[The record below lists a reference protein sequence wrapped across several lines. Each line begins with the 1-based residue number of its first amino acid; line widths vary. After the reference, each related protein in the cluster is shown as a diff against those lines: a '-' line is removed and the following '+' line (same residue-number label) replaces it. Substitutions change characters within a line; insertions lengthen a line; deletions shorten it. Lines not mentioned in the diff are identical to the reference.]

1 MATTTPQTYNV
12 GGVMLQQPFK
22 IRRLGHFGFN
32 VSDMEKAVHFYRDL
46 LGFRVSDVLD
56 FKQLPH
62 MREDLQHVEDGRA
75 TSSTAA
81 TTITPSCC
89 SLSR

>member
-1 MATTTPQTYNV
+1 MATSTLQTYNV
-12 GGVMLQQPFK
+12 GGVMLKQPFK

-62 MREDLQHVEDGRA
+62 MRDDDSIGMG
-75 TSSTAA
+75 TSGCGPEGVAWQTSQVILA
-81 TTITPSCC
+81 C
-89 SLSR
+89 S